1 MHQTQ
6 SITPRQRRD
15 PPPFEE
21 LERMLEALDD
31 DELIEALEATRWT
44 GRPGYPVRVMWHTL
58 VASFYLGIVHD
69 TDLVRALWSNPLLAS
84 ACGINDSDGVPS
96 KFAYCRFRKK
106 LTGFNELV
114 ADILTACVDVLKEAL
129 PGFGENIA
137 VDSTDVK
144 AWANGFHHDT
154 DPDAGTGAKKKSDH
168 RYYWYGYKVHLAVDA
183 DSELPISFDLTA
195 ANTYDGHRLAPVL
208 ERAREQFDWF
218 SPKSVSADKGY
229 DSKAVFR
236 FVGEEMQAT
245 PIIDVRQYKSKAK
258 KAREARACEAIPVI
272 TPTGTH
278 YRCQR
283 VPYDPFCTR
292 FGKCPLLPMFVSS
305 PLNQAV
311 PAPYYER
318 YSPLQQAR
326 LSGARVRQ
334 AEGLPQAQCCQDAA
348 HGEGLATRGAER
360 LDNEHQRCCKHGR
373 RKDQKMRCMIDV
385 TADPNLGCLL

>member
-15 PPPFEE
+15 PQPFEE
-21 LERMLEALDD
+21 LERILEALDD
-31 DELIEALEATRWT
+31 DELIDALEATRWT
-44 GRPGYPVRVMWHTL
+44 GRPGYPVRVMWHTI
-58 VASFYLGIVHD
+58 VASFYLGIIHD

-84 ACGINDSDGVPS
+84 ACGIESADGVPS
-96 KFAYCRFRKK
+96 KYAYCRFRKK

-114 ADILTACVDVLKEAL
+114 ADILTACVDVLKESL
-129 PGFGENIA
+129 PGFGENVA

-144 AWANGFHHDT
+144 AWANSFHQDT

-208 ERAREQFDWF
+208 ERAQEQFAWF

-229 DSKAVFR
+229 DSKAVFQ
-236 FVGEEMQAT
+236 FVGENLKAT
-245 PIIDVRQYKSKAK
+245 PVIDVRQTKAK
-258 KAREARACEAIPVI
+258 AKRAREARQCEAVPMI
-272 TPTGTH
+272 TPSGTR
-278 YRCQR
+278 YLCER

-292 FGKCPLLPMFVSS
+292 FGKCPLLPIFVGS
-305 PLNQAV
+305 PLNQAT

-318 YSPLQQAR
+318 YSPFPYGSKEWKALYNKRVSVERTFGR
-326 LSGARVRQ
+326 LKG
-334 AEGLPQAQCCQDAA
+334 
-348 HGEGLATRGAER
+348 
-360 LDNEHQRCCKHGR
+360 
-373 RKDQKMRCMIDV
+373 
-385 TADPNLGCLL
+385 